1 MENSSVKTVKN
12 CWKGDRVQVNRIMKP
27 PQLVGP
33 TEFATKVRAILRQ
46 KDRICIVVEDDRFL
60 GIITRKDVM
69 LVTSTKSNLKAKEI
83 MSTPVLTI
91 NPAEEI
97 HQVGR
102 KMVKKDVYSAPVL
115 QSFIMG
121 VVHME
126 DVLQV
131 VYRPTSKNVKDIM
144 TTSVVFCDLSEDAAK
159 VWNLMEYHNFTGLPI
174 TRDVVTSH
182 RRYKK
187 LEGFVTQKDILSSG
201 EIRPGKGSHSSIEK
215 AMTRTPKY
223 VRPHDSIDTCVTL
236 FKRYDIGRLPVV
248 KDGFELIGIVDR
260 EDILRLYV

>member
-1 MENSSVKTVKN
+1 MKTAKS
-12 CWKGDRVQVNRIMKP
+12 CWKGDIVQVNRIMKP

-33 TEFATKVRAILRQ
+33 AEYATKVRALLRQ
-46 KDRICIVVEDDRFL
+46 KERICVVVENDRFL

-69 LVTSTKSNLKAKEI
+69 LVTSTKSNLKAREI
-83 MSTPVLTI
+83 MSIPVLTV
-91 NPAEEI
+91 NPDEEI
-97 HQVGR
+97 HAVGR
-102 KMVKKDVYSAPVL
+102 KMIKKDVYSAPVL
-115 QSFIMG
+115 QSSAVVGI
-121 VVHME
+121 VHME

-131 VYRPTSKNVKDIM
+131 VYRPTSQKVEDIM
-144 TTSVVFCDLSEDAAK
+144 TTPVVSCDRSEDAAK

-174 TRDVVTSH
+174 TRDVSTSH

-201 EIRPGKGSHSSIEK
+201 EIRPGETRSHSSIEK

-223 VRPHDSIDTCVTL
+223 VHLHDSVDTCVNL
-236 FKRYDIGRLPVV
+236 FKQYDIGRLPVV
-248 KDGFELIGIVDR
+248 KDGFELVGIVDR